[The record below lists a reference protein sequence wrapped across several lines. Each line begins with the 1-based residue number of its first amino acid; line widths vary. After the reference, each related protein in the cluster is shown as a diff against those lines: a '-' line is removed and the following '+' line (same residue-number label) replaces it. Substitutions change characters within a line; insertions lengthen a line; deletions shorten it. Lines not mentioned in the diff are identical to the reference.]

1 MSRPALSHRSVL
13 ASLSLACIGAA
24 WWSCA
29 NATGETVVATTT
41 TSSSTTT
48 TSSGSGTGGT
58 GGVNLD
64 GGGGGDD
71 GGACVSTS
79 VTAHHVPLDLIF
91 VIDQS
96 VNLAGTDWMT
106 ITGALETFFDA
117 PASDSIGVGLLFFPY
132 SPGDCYLTDY
142 EALTVPL
149 APLPG
154 NAFNLTNA
162 LPAAAEGIGTPIRPA
177 LHGALLQ
184 ATALQDAN
192 PTHRV
197 AVVLASA
204 GDLLPAV
211 PGSSDAHECG
221 DTTPLTVWDK
231 LAELTSGAL
240 SYDGVRTFVIGVP
253 GATIT
258 DLDEVADAGGTGA
271 AFDATDITKF
281 ATAIAQIREAGLGCD
296 YAIPPPPGGQALNP
310 GDVNF
315 SYAPGGSG
323 TPVTLLRATDLAA
336 CNGQPGW
343 YYDNNSAPT
352 EIILCPASC
361 STVENDTSGV
371 VNVLYGCKSLFM

>member
-1 MSRPALSHRSVL
+1 MSRPALSHRSAL

-24 WWSCA
+24 WWGCA
-29 NATGETVVATTT
+29 NASGDTAVATST
-41 TSSSTTT
+41 TSSSS

-58 GGVNLD
+58 GGIDLD
-64 GGGGGDD
+64 GGGGDDD

-79 VTAHHVPLDLIF
+79 ATAHHVPLDMIF

-106 ITGALETFFDA
+106 IDSALETFFDA
-117 PASDSIGVGLLFFPY
+117 PASDNIGVGLLFFPY
-132 SPGDCYLTDY
+132 SPYDCYLTDY
-142 EALTVPL
+142 EVLTVAL

-154 NAFNLTNA
+154 NSFNLTNA
-162 LPAAAEGIGTPIRPA
+162 LPAVADGLGTPIRPA
-177 LHGALLQ
+177 VHGALLQ
-184 ATALQDAN
+184 ATARQDAN

-211 PGSSDAHECG
+211 PGSSDANECG
-221 DTTPLTVWDK
+221 DTAPLTVWDE
-231 LAELTSGAL
+231 LALLTSGAL

-271 AFDATDITKF
+271 AFDATDITQF
-281 ATAIAQIREAGLGCD
+281 ATAIAQVRTAGLGCD
-296 YAIPPPPGGQALNP
+296 YELPPPPDGQALNP
-310 GDVNF
+310 DDVNF
-315 SYAPGGSG
+315 SYTPGGTS
-323 TPVTLLRATDLAA
+323 TPVTLLRATDLAG

-343 YYDNNSAPT
+343 YYDDNSAPT
-352 EIILCPASC
+352 QIILCPASC
-361 STVENDTSGV
+361 STVEDDPTGV
-371 VNVLYGCKSLFM
+371 VNVLYGCTSLYM